1 VKRRILRG
9 VQQEHDRPGAGG
21 VADPPVEPRPDDPP
35 APEQAERPE
44 QPPAAAP
51 VPGGPVVVP
60 RWIQLVVLPLAILGA
75 WALLRAAGPITLLF
89 VVAALIALLLN
100 PFVAFLQRRHVPRG
114 LAVLVVYAVLIVGLV
129 GLGIALAGPIGD
141 QASAFGRNVPGI
153 VDDANREL
161 ATLQRWLDERGINV
175 EVQAQ
180 GRTALQTLGE
190 RVSAGSG
197 ELVTF
202 TRDAL
207 TIVIEGSIALI
218 LILVLSVY
226 MLLYGERIGA
236 ALRRVVPQGD
246 GTPEDDYPTSVQ
258 RAVFGYVRGQL
269 LFSTIMGT
277 SAGVALWIM
286 GSLGIFP
293 DGKTYAVVFGAW
305 YAFAELIPYVG
316 PAIGAA
322 PPVLISL
329 VSGEPLD
336 ALWLTIMF
344 TALQQIEGHVVA
356 PTVFSQALRINP
368 LLVIFAL
375 LIGGRLYG
383 FAGAF
388 IALPIAAVIRETVVY
403 LRRHLVL
410 EPWGTPDGAALAG
423 VGSRVAGGKPPPGA
437 PAPCPECGTTPPAA
451 AAFCPSCGAELD
463 EADAAAKAT
472 APS

>member
-1 VKRRILRG
+1 

-344 TALQQIEGHVVA
+344 TPCSRSRA
-356 PTVFSQALRINP
+356 TSW
-368 LLVIFAL
+368 
-375 LIGGRLYG
+375 
-383 FAGAF
+383 
-388 IALPIAAVIRETVVY
+388 
-403 LRRHLVL
+403 RR
-410 EPWGTPDGAALAG
+410 PC
-423 VGSRVAGGKPPPGA
+423 SRRRCASTR
-437 PAPCPECGTTPPAA
+437 CW
-451 AAFCPSCGAELD
+451 
-463 EADAAAKAT
+463 
-472 APS
+472 